1 MNSKTFFA
9 AGLVAAAATALEV
22 ADKTPGYQPHNSPRI
37 SLTGAYYTS
46 RPYYEEPKPT
56 WYESDD
62 DHVSTDDD
70 KWSSSSSDSLSSSDE
85 HPPTEE
91 EFTCERDGDRFACL
105 RKQTADQCR
114 ALTTFNK
121 DTCLCEEDYI
131 CNDLKDHYGFSTCP
145 RLNYGFTPY
154 ASPLENCGCQTQDER
169 NAMYNYAFAG
179 KCDHAPK
186 FKKALPKVNKLNIC
200 NSDTDSASDCVE
212 IGDLLRRV
220 GGSYD
225 NKQRDDNGN
234 LDDSIY
240 TDPNCDSRLSSCDT
254 NSFEEFSNT
263 DSDTVETES
272 VSTIKKGPPIKGRL
286 ADRYAKIYKVKLP
299 KKKHHGYD
307 YDSCDDGHSCWTDTR
322 TNHSSWYDGTETF
335 ASKIDSCDSDSKHC
349 HSTK

>member
-9 AGLVAAAATALEV
+9 AGLIAAAATALEAQV

-70 KWSSSSSDSLSSSDE
+70 KWSSSSSDSLSSSDD
-85 HPPTEE
+85 HAASEE
-91 EFTCERDGDRFACL
+91 SEGCERDGDRYACL

-121 DTCLCEEDYI
+121 DTCLCEEDYT
-131 CNDLKDHYGFSTCP
+131 CNTLKDHYGF
-145 RLNYGFTPY
+145 TPC
-154 ASPLENCGCQTQDER
+154 ASPLENCACQTQEER
-169 NAMYNYAFAG
+169 DAMYNYAFAG

-186 FKKALPKVNKLNIC
+186 YKKALPKVNKINIC
-200 NSDTDSASDCVE
+200 GSDTDSNSDCVE

-220 GGSYD
+220 SGSY
-225 NKQRDDNGN
+225 NTTQRDENGI
-234 LDDSIY
+234 LDESIY

-254 NSFEEFSNT
+254 NSLEDFSNT
-263 DSDTVETES
+263 DSDTVSTES
-272 VSTIKKGPPIKGRL
+272 VSTIKKGPPIMGRL

-299 KKKHHGYD
+299 KKKHHPYD

-322 TNHSSWYDGTETF
+322 TNVTSWYDGSSEF
-335 ASKIDSCDSDSKHC
+335 ASKIDSCDSDSKHR